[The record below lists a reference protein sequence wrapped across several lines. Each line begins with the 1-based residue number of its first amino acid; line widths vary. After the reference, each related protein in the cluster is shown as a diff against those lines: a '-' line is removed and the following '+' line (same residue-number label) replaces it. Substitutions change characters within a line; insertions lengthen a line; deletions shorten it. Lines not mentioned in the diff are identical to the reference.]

1 MIRFSIWG
9 GWLALCQPA
18 HSTKCSIGEVIAVE
32 GVEKEA
38 CYTNEWVFDIDYLK
52 DYWWDVNNKG
62 LKRLEIRFYPVEEG
76 YMPPP
81 L

>member
-1 MIRFSIWG
+1 
-9 GWLALCQPA
+9 
-18 HSTKCSIGEVIAVE
+18 VIAVE